1 MAQSWYPF
9 YVGDYARKT
18 AHLSMLEHGAY
29 RLLLDHYYA
38 TGEPLPDDN
47 AKLFRI
53 CRARTPSERQSVL
66 STVAEFF
73 TKDGTLLRSEKC
85 DRVLDKQLNYSNSQ
99 SAKAKLR
106 HSNGNATAMPRA
118 RVTKTRTKT
127 KVSKDTN
134 DEDDLLDFENLWKLY
149 PRRDGSKKDAKK
161 IFLKLINE
169 GIDYANIESGVRE
182 YAKSVAGTEQKY
194 IAHLT
199 TWLNGRRWESEYNNI
214 QQRGGNGTKTDR
226 LKSAMLRAAEQGGFA
241 PRHEWQGENGEYALS
256 VLPESQD
263 LR

>member
-47 AKLFRI
+47 AKLYRI

-85 DRVLDKQLNYSNSQ
+85 DRVLSKQLNYSNTQ
-99 SAKAKLR
+99 SANAKQR
-106 HSNGNATAMPRA
+106 HSHGKATAMLHAP
-118 RVTKTRTKT
+118 VTKTRTKT
-127 KVSKDTN
+127 KGEVSPIYTP
-134 DEDDLLDFENLWKLY
+134 DFESLWAIY
-149 PRRDGSKKDAKK
+149 PRRSGSKSEAYK
-161 IFLKLINE
+161 IFTSIIKSGVE
-169 GIDYANIESGVRE
+169 HGRIESGVRAYAGSVRGKEQE
-182 YAKSVAGTEQKY
+182 YIKHFTSWLNQRMWESDYTEQSITYQPKSDDKSQRAKDA
-194 IAHLT
+194 I
-199 TWLNGRRWESEYNNI
+199 
-214 QQRGGNGTKTDR
+214 QRGLEKYQQ
-226 LKSAMLRAAEQGGFA
+226 SIIQ
-241 PRHEWQGENGEYALS
+241 
-256 VLPESQD
+256 SQ
-263 LR
+263 

>member
-38 TGEPLPDDN
+38 TGEPLPSDN

-53 CRARTPSERQSVL
+53 CRARTPSERKSVL

-85 DRVLDKQLNYSNSQ
+85 DRVLNKQLNYSNSQ

-106 HSNGNATAMPRA
+106 HSHGNATAMPRA

-127 KVSKDTN
+127 KGEVSPIYTPDF
-134 DEDDLLDFENLWKLY
+134 DLLWGIY
-149 PRRDGSKKDAKK
+149 PRRDGSKSEAFR
-161 IFLKLINE
+161 IFTAIIKSGEDYGRLE
-169 GIDYANIESGVRE
+169 SGIKAYANSVRGKE
-182 YAKSVAGTEQKY
+182 AKY

-199 TWLNGRRWESEYNNI
+199 TFLNQRRWESDYTTPVAE
-214 QQRGGNGTKTDR
+214 QSKPDR
-226 LKSAMLRAAEQGGFA
+226 ARAAVMRGLEKYE
-241 PRHEWQGENGEYALS
+241 R
-256 VLPESQD
+256 SQSQSGT
-263 LR
+263 

>member
-106 HSNGNATAMPRA
+106 HSNGNATAMPRV
-118 RVTKTRTKT
+118 RVTKTITKT
-127 KVSKDTN
+127 KEEVSSNAFDDFWSLCPKKKNKGQAERAYKKALKEASHETLISGIKKYAEANRGKDET
-134 DEDDLLDFENLWKLY
+134 
-149 PRRDGSKKDAKK
+149 
-161 IFLKLINE
+161 
-169 GIDYANIESGVRE
+169 
-182 YAKSVAGTEQKY
+182 Y
-194 IAHLT
+194 ICHPA
-199 TWLNGRRWESEYNNI
+199 TWLNGKRWLDEETKQEAVKKPYNVWKN
-214 QQRGGNGTKTDR
+214 
-226 LKSAMLRAAEQGGFA
+226 
-241 PRHEWQGENGEYALS
+241 
-256 VLPESQD
+256 
-263 LR
+263 

>member
-47 AKLFRI
+47 VKLFRI

-118 RVTKTRTKT
+118 RVTKTITKT
-127 KVSKDTN
+127 KVSKDTI
-134 DEDDLLDFENLWKLY
+134 EDVVLPDWLPKESWEEFKQH
-149 PRRDGSKKDAKK
+149 RRNKKDPLTPLAESKA
-161 IFLKLINE
+161 LKLLMGFVSQGHDPIE
-169 GIDYANIESGVRE
+169 LIDKAIASGW
-182 YAKSVAGTEQKY
+182 KTFY
-194 IAHLT
+194 I
-199 TWLNGRRWESEYNNI
+199 SNNFNK
-214 QQRGGNGTKTDR
+214 QTGGNNVTNN
-226 LKSAMLRAAEQGGFA
+226 RAIDPASNAHAKAQSIIARRTAAWQNAGG
-241 PRHEWQGENGEYALS
+241 E
-256 VLPESQD
+256 ESTYNAT
-263 LR
+263 